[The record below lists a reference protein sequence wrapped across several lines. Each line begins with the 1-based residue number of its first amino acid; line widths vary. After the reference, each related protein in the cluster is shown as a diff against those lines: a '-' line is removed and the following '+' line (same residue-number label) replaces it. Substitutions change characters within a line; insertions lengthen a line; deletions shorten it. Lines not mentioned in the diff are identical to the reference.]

1 MSCLEEQ
8 DIVSSWV
15 NGDEFGDT
23 DRITTIQEVIT
34 LTDMP
39 AENITHFKKEIL
51 KYCKEKHSTYICM
64 HYFCYQNKR
73 GSHLCNETCKW
84 NYFFRFDTTMFVFR
98 PLDAVSLC

>member
-1 MSCLEEQ
+1 MNLISRE
-8 DIVSSWV
+8 
-15 NGDEFGDT
+15 
-23 DRITTIQEVIT
+23 
-34 LTDMP
+34 
-39 AENITHFKKEIL
+39 KEIRPEFFQQ
-51 KYCKEKHSTYICM
+51 YCKEKHSTYICM